1 LWLLFLVA
9 CLASFTLNQDN
20 KKPKQLQ
27 SAILK
32 QLLNYMQMMEVA
44 LMVTEYRGPGKG
56 FRSFL
61 STMQSVTGV
70 NAMNFSNLSGWCFA
84 RMVAPNLAIY
94 KAVTLVGLLWVP
106 FVVAGNHDNFL
117 PDSLLLPTLRKTSA
131 ETLPQGI
138 HGHDTLPLFDK
149 DNLDVSDAFPMLQCG
164 QAKTPP

>member
-1 LWLLFLVA
+1 MFVGILFNLLWLLFLVA

-44 LMVTEYRGPGKG
+44 LMVTEYRGPGNG

-94 KAVTLVGLLWVP
+94 KAGTLVDCSG
-106 FVVAGNHDNFL
+106 
-117 PDSLLLPTLRKTSA
+117 SL
-131 ETLPQGI
+131 
-138 HGHDTLPLFDK
+138 
-149 DNLDVSDAFPMLQCG
+149 CG
-164 QAKTPP
+164 CW